1 MPPADFN
8 ENRPTLLSSEDNLGS
23 RKLSVRKD
31 SRELRR
37 CDVHSPPHDCRLT
50 YVLHRGS
57 VEQQQNATECILMI
71 VLD

>member
-8 ENRPTLLSSEDNLGS
+8 ENQPTLLSSEDNLGS
-23 RKLSVRKD
+23 RGLYVRKD
-31 SRELRR
+31 SRELWR
-37 CDVHSPPHDCRLT
+37 CDVHSPPHDCRLL
-50 YVLHRGS
+50 YVHRGS